1 MDACDIISIDMK
13 SKLDG
18 KIIGIGIVILALII
32 VAALFVVNLLN
43 QSFKTTDSPRPV
55 QSQSPQTTM
64 VSGPLDA
71 PDSEN
76 DGLTIEFMDSRY
88 YHGENVDFDFYV
100 VTLRVTTTNGINIDL
115 DHFTTSEGINLAK
128 TQQYSTQLESN
139 QFYLGKANVVYQLVS
154 VENTALFNIFV
165 PTTTSSSITLSCDLL
180 PDLSIQLDPTHNISD
195 IHDLFYGA
203 NDVISDGRTYQL
215 TVSETFTL
223 AGDELVQTIGN
234 ETYTYAVPSTISVFA
249 FRLDAVSLFG
259 DEVIIESAQYIA
271 DDGQVFDAL
280 GKDITAEQYPNIIGM
295 TITDKSYG
303 YLFFEAYSNYN
314 NPVSYSGQLH
324 LKLASH
330 ADQISVKVDL
340 NA

>member
-1 MDACDIISIDMK
+1 MK
-13 SKLDG
+13 NKIEG
-18 KIIGIGIVILALII
+18 KIVAIGIVALAVVI
-32 VAALFVVNLLN
+32 VAALFVVNRLN
-43 QSFKTTDSPRPV
+43 QNYGSIDSPV
-55 QSQSPQTTM
+55 ESSLPQATM

-88 YHGENVDFDFYV
+88 YRGENVDFDFYV
-100 VTLRVTTTNGINIDL
+100 VTLRVTTTDGINIDL
-115 DHFTTSEGINLAK
+115 NHFTTSEGMNLAQ
-128 TQQYSTQLESN
+128 TQDYAAQLESN

-165 PTTTSSSITLSCDLL
+165 PTTSASAITISCDLL
-180 PDLSIQLDPTHNISD
+180 PDLSISLDPTHNISD

-203 NDVISDGRTYQL
+203 NDVISDGRSYQL

-234 ETYTYAVPSTISVFA
+234 ETYAYAVPSTISVFA

-259 DEVIIESAQYIA
+259 DELIIESAQYIA
-271 DDGQVFDAL
+271 DDGEVFDAL
-280 GKDITAEQYPNIIGM
+280 GGDITSEQYPNIIGQ

-314 NPVSYSGQLH
+314 NPVSYSGELH
-324 LKLASH
+324 LRLSGH
-330 ADQISVKVDL
+330 ADEISVKVDL